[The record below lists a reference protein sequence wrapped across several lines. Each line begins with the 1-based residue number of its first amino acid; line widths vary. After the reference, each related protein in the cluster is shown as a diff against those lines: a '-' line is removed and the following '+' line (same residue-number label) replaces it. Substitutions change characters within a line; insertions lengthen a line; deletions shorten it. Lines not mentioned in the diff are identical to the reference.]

1 MTYIY
6 AFIFVGLLC
15 LIAQIIIDNTTLSFG
30 HITSS
35 YVVIGAILGFLGFYD
50 KIKEYVGFAASLPI
64 TSFGNLLYQAG
75 KDGFLNNGI
84 LGIFQNMLS
93 TTSAGIV
100 ATIVFS
106 FLMTLIF
113 KPKD

>member
-6 AFIFVGLLC
+6 AFLFVGLLC

-30 HITSS
+30 HITSM
-35 YVVIGAILGFLGFYD
+35 YVVIGAFLGFLGVYD
-50 KIKEYVGFAASLPI
+50 KIKDYAGYAASLPI
-64 TSFGNLLYQAG
+64 TSFGNLLYNAAR
-75 KDGFLNNGI
+75 DGFLANGI
-84 LGIFQNMLS
+84 LGLFQNMLT

-100 ATIVFS
+100 SAIIFS
-106 FLMTLIF
+106 FILTLIF